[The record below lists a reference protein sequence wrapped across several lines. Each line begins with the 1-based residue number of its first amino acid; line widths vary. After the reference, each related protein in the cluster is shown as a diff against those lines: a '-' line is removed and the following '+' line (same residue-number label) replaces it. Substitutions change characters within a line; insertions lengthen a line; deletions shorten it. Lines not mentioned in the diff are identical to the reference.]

1 MHAVRL
7 HAFGPPE
14 NLRHEEAPD
23 PVPGPGQVRIAAAA
37 CGVHLV
43 DTILR
48 SGTATGPIPPP
59 DLPTVPGREV
69 AGTVDALGPGT
80 DPSWLGRRVVAHLG
94 TVPGGYAELAVT
106 EAARLHELPDGLG
119 FPEAVAMIGTGRT
132 TMAVLRMAGLRAR
145 DTVVVLAAAGGIGT
159 LAVQHAR
166 QLGATVVGAAGG
178 PAKAARVRAL
188 DPDPGLLAVDYA
200 RPGWADEVRAALGAD
215 RPATVVLDG
224 VGGEPARAAVGLLAP
239 GGRHLVYGWASG
251 TDGRAMFAEGE
262 LAALG
267 IESATLVGP
276 AMQKYTGTPEGLRE
290 LEAEALAAAAS
301 GRLVPAVQTFPLA
314 RAAAAHRALESRGT
328 TGKVVLVP

>member
-1 MHAVRL
+1 MRAIRL

-14 NLRHEEAPD
+14 NLRLEERPD
-23 PVPGPGQVRIAAAA
+23 PVPGPGEVRIAVAA
-37 CGVHLV
+37 CGVHLI
-43 DTILR
+43 DTVLR
-48 SGTATGPIPPP
+48 AGTVSGPVPRPE
-59 DLPTVPGREV
+59 LPTVPGREV
-69 AGTVDALGPGT
+69 AGTVDALGAGT

-106 EAARLHELPDGLG
+106 AASRLHALPDGLG
-119 FPEAVAMIGTGRT
+119 FAEAVAMIGTGRT
-132 TMAVLRMAGLRAR
+132 TVVLLRMAALGPQ

-178 PAKAARVRAL
+178 PAKTARVRAL
-188 DPDPGLLAVDYA
+188 DAGPGLLAVDYT

-224 VGGEPARAAVGLLAP
+224 VGGESARAAVRLLAP

-251 TDGRAMFAEGE
+251 TGGAALFAESE

-267 IESATLVGP
+267 VTSSTLLGP
-276 AMQKYTGTPEGLRE
+276 AMGRYTGTPEGLRE
-290 LEAEALAAAAS
+290 VEAEALAAAAT

-314 RAAAAHRALESRGT
+314 RAAAAHRALESRET
-328 TGKVVLVP
+328 AGKVVLVT